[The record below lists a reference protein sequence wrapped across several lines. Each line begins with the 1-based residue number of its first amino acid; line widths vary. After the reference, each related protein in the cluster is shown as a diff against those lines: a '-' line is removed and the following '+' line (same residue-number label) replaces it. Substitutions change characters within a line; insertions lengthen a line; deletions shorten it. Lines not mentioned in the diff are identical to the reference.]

1 MVGAYGSGFRA
12 CGGYGSRR
20 GTAVRLSESSP
31 HRLSIATRSGYR
43 FRPFRPLSRSSARLG
58 YVEGKNITIGWR
70 VAQENFD
77 RVREFADELV
87 RLKVDVIASP
97 GPTVTRMVK
106 DVTST
111 IPLSWPMI
119 PIRRQRVR
127 RQSCDPV
134 ETSLGWQP
142 SPRRWAANNWNC
154 CKKSFHQPGDE
165 FEFVINF

>member
-1 MVGAYGSGFRA
+1 MAFVLVVRMAAAEAQRA
-12 CGGYGSRR
+12 ASAKVPGIGY
-20 GTAVRLSESSP
+20 LSPLASD
-31 HRLSIATRSGYR
+31 ADAARSDLPR
-43 FRPFRPLSRSSARLG
+43 AALRELG

-70 VAQENFD
+70 VAQGNLD
-77 RVREFADELV
+77 RVREFADERV
-87 RLKVDVIASP
+87 RLKVDVIVSP

-134 ETSLGWQP
+134 ETSLVGD
-142 SPRRWAANNWNC
+142 PRLGDGRQTTGTAARDRYTN
-154 CKKSFHQPGDE
+154 PGDE
-165 FEFVINF
+165 FEFVINFKCG